1 MRLDVNSMI
10 ERIKELKK
18 KKNITNAHLSDISG
32 VPYGTLNKILGG
44 ETKEPS
50 IIAIAKIAEAMHVT
64 VDYFVTGKV
73 EADSGLSGEEKV
85 HLNKFRKLDT
95 HGKEIVNYI
104 LNEECKR
111 SVEQAAVKQAPVP
124 EKKISDFVPRK
135 INTTPENSALVKMK
149 LFQLTT
155 SGLKKDAKQS
165 LNINTSDLVRQADFA
180 VKVSDDSMKN
190 SFISGDILLV
200 ESSPQ
205 VNEGDI
211 GIFMVNKIAVIREY
225 DTEKLIA
232 HNSRY
237 PDIQINNG
245 AVVVC
250 LGKIIGILEEED
262 FAK

>member
-1 MRLDVNSMI
+1 MRLDVTAMI
-10 ERIKELKK
+10 ERIKDLKK

-50 IIAIAKIAEAMHVT
+50 VIAIAKIADAMHVT

-73 EADSGLSGEEKV
+73 EADTGLSGEEKV

-111 SVEQAAVKQAPVP
+111 SVEQAAAKSVPVL
-124 EKKISDFVPRK
+124 EKKISDFVPKK
-135 INTTPENSALVKMK
+135 ITSQAEVSNTVKMK

-155 SGLKKDAKQS
+155 SGLKKNTEQT
-165 LNINTSDLVRQADFA
+165 LNINNSELVGQADFA
-180 VKVSDDSMKN
+180 IKVSDDSMKN
-190 SFISGDILLV
+190 SFMSGDILLV

-205 VNEGDI
+205 VYEGDI
-211 GIFMVNKIAVIREY
+211 GIFMVNIV
-225 DTEKLIA
+225 
-232 HNSRY
+232 
-237 PDIQINNG
+237 
-245 AVVVC
+245 
-250 LGKIIGILEEED
+250 
-262 FAK
+262 